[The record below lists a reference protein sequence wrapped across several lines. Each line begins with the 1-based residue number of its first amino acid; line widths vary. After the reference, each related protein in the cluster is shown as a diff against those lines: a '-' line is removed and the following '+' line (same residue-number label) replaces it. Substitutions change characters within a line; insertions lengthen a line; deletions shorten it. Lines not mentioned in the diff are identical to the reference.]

1 LNDKSYWFLREAEDH
16 REAALEYTP
25 EGRKVKQRDED
36 ENQRAAEEVFRAE
49 ARRRQAEID
58 ARPPEESFE
67 EQIRKVREL

>member
-1 LNDKSYWFLREAEDH
+1 M
-16 REAALEYTP
+16 EYTP
-25 EGRKVKQRDED
+25 EGRKVKERDED